1 MASKSIPSAVRYKFI
16 FSSPQKNLSEIK
28 AAIFATGAGTFPNY
42 SECCF
47 TTLGTGQFRPSD
59 SASPAIGT
67 RGQLEEVEEVRC
79 ELICNGREIT
89 ERAVEA
95 LKK

>member
-1 MASKSIPSAVRYKFI
+1 MASRSVLSVVRYKFI
-16 FSSPQKNLSEIK
+16 FFSPPQNLSEIK

-47 TTLGTGQFRPSD
+47 VTPGKGQFRPSN
-59 SASPAIGT
+59 SAKPAIGT
-67 RGQLEEVEEVRC
+67 RGELEEVEEVRC

-89 ERAVEA
+89 ERAVAA

>member
-1 MASKSIPSAVRYKFI
+1 MTSKSISSAVRYKFI
-16 FSSPQKNLSEIK
+16 FFSPQKSLSEIK

-47 TTLGTGQFRPSD
+47 TTHGTGQFKPSD
-59 SASPAIGT
+59 SAKPAIGT
-67 RGQLEEVEEVRC
+67 RGRLEEVEEVRC

-89 ERAVEA
+89 ERAVAA

>member
-1 MASKSIPSAVRYKFI
+1 MASRSISSIVRYKFI
-16 FSSPQKNLSEIK
+16 FFSPPQNLSEIK

-47 TTLGTGQFRPSD
+47 VTPGKGHFRPSD
-59 SASPAIGT
+59 NANPAIGT
-67 RGQLEEVEEVRC
+67 RGELEEVEEVKC
-79 ELICNGREIT
+79 EMICNGREIT
-89 ERAVEA
+89 ERAVAA